1 MSFCP
6 DKKIPFIY
14 ARIMADIF
22 STNNVFKRREKHMWK
37 EEYFNFLITKGN
49 PFIELSDLIAKLK
62 RNEQN
67 CSKEIL
73 ETKYKEAYTK
83 LKIKIEL
90 CIKSLIM
97 LNANTDAKFIVTD
110 ADKAK
115 EMRENALDFMN
126 NQEQMADI
134 YRAAFNE
141 YDHELV
147 EIGAIEKADEIIK
160 RYYMPYWFSHTF
172 WDQEH
177 GALYNEI
184 IHRWRINGK
193 WVRPYDHTVTSSQ
206 GEEYVVEKDQTSYS
220 GLPASIEEMKTIA

>member
-115 EMRENALDFMN
+115 EMRKNALDFMN

-193 WVRPYDHTVTSSQ
+193 CSARN
-206 GEEYVVEKDQTSYS
+206 G
-220 GLPASIEEMKTIA
+220 